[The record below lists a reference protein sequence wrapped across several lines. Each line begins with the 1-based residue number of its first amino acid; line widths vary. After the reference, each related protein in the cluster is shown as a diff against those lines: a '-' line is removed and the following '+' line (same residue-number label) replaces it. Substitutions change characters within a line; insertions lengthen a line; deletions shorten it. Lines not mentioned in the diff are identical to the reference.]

1 MQYQMNGIAIIHSFV
16 SAIAGNQLILLLL
29 RIFQTYRT
37 KNILTQHASKKFF
50 LKIVV
55 PFGYMTLNLF
65 PS

>member
-29 RIFQTYRT
+29 RIFQTYRA
-37 KNILTQHASKKFF
+37 KNILTQHASKIF
-50 LKIVV
+50 LKKIVV

-65 PS
+65 P